1 LQDIVQSVNLEL
13 RRGSLINDIIFQ
25 LHNVNIT
32 IDSKAQQYHRFLLVD
47 WIYSYIFNL
56 KSYQF
61 KFSYSNCLF
70 NDRDIT
76 IHNNVNNIISNFT
89 NKILQSS
96 LVFDKEIIIS
106 SLLSNCTSIVYI
118 SDLMKNEVKIIFY
131 ALLAFLVGLII
142 LIISIL
148 YWKGYLNW
156 IIYYKKSEL
165 YFLPNEVSWSLLLQ
179 LKYPYKVNM
188 TYFKLVNI

>member
-1 LQDIVQSVNLEL
+1 
-13 RRGSLINDIIFQ
+13 
-25 LHNVNIT
+25 
-32 IDSKAQQYHRFLLVD
+32 
-47 WIYSYIFNL
+47 L

-61 KFSYSNCLF
+61 EFSYSNCLF
-70 NDRDIT
+70 NDQDIT
-76 IHNNVNNIISNFT
+76 IHNNINNIISNFT

-118 SDLMKNEVKIIFY
+118 SDLMKNEIKIIFY
-131 ALLAFLVGLII
+131 ALFAFLVGLTI

-179 LKYPYKVNM
+179 LKYPYKVDM
-188 TYFKLVNI
+188 TFFSNLVLFRLHTIIVLLFSLHWIIILTKLINILFNYLFI